1 MEEDV
6 EFKNLL
12 TKKGDG
18 IGWITVNRPDKL
30 NALNIETVLE
40 LRTAILGLLDDPEV
54 RVLIFTGSGEKA
66 FIAGADIS
74 EFLGLDEARAAEYA
88 RRGQEVTALIEN
100 SKKPVIAAINGY
112 ALGGG
117 TEFALACHIRIASEN
132 AKMGQ
137 PEVKLGLI
145 PGFGGTQRLARLV
158 GKGKALELIL
168 SGRTVDAKEACDIGL
183 VNRVVPL
190 NELAAACEKLAR
202 EIMSNAPLALE
213 YSIQAVNQGLDQ
225 TLKEGLQT
233 EASLFGKTFASEDS
247 QEGTR
252 AFLEKRKANFKGK

>member
-1 MEEDV
+1 V
-6 EFKNLL
+6 AYKNLL

-18 IGWITVNRPDKL
+18 VGWITVNRPEKL
-30 NALNIETVLE
+30 NALNVETVLE
-40 LRTAILGLLDDPEV
+40 LRAAFLEFLDDPEV
-54 RVLIFTGSGEKA
+54 KAVILTGSGEKA

-74 EFLGLDEARAAEYA
+74 QFLGLDEARAKEYA
-88 RRGQEVTALIEN
+88 LRGQEVTALIEN
-100 SKKPVIAAINGY
+100 SKKPVIAAINGF

-132 AKMGQ
+132 TKMGQ

-168 SGRTVDAKEACDIGL
+168 SGRAIDAREAMEIGL

-190 NELAAACEKLAR
+190 AELAATSEKLAQ
-202 EIMSNAPLALE
+202 EIIANAPLALQ
-213 YSIQAVNQGLDQ
+213 YSIQAVNEGLDQ
-225 TLKEGLQT
+225 TLKQGLQT
-233 EASLFGKTFASEDS
+233 EAALFGGIFTSEDS
-247 QEGTR
+247 QEGAK